1 MVVYIDVLV
10 VVNFYITYLLLK
22 STAALLH
29 TRLKTGRLI
38 AASILGGISAV
49 TAVFSLPIW
58 LELPVRCALL
68 VIPVLTAFGFSDARR
83 LLLRTF
89 TAYAI
94 SLLLCGTVTALREL
108 TGNSFFAQIGGFVY
122 LDVSVLTLIF
132 STTAAY
138 LLISVFR
145 RILDRTDVK
154 KSYQL
159 TIEKNGKSVQ
169 LTAFSDSGNNLRDFF
184 TGLPV
189 IVCRLSSV
197 SELVPKDIEQFQG
210 EPPSGV
216 RLIPYTTID
225 GTGIIAA
232 FRADEVTVDGKQVD
246 ALIGIGENAMKN
258 EDFEAILNPKILI

>member
-22 STAALLH
+22 ATARLLH
-29 TRLKTGRLI
+29 TRLKTSRTI
-38 AASILGGISAV
+38 IASIIGGISAV
-49 TAVFSLPIW
+49 TAIFPIPNW
-58 LELPVRCALL
+58 LGIPVRCLLL
-68 VIPVLTAFGFSDARR
+68 VIPVLTAFGFSTIKR
-83 LLLRTF
+83 LLIRTF

-122 LDVSVLTLIF
+122 LDISVLTLIF

-145 RILDRTDVK
+145 RVLDRTDVQ

-159 TIEKNGKSVQ
+159 TIKKNGKAVQ

-189 IVCRLSSV
+189 IVCRFSSV
-197 SELVPKDIEQFQG
+197 QNLAPEGIELFQN
-210 EPPSGV
+210 EPPIGV

-225 GTGIIAA
+225 GTGIISA
-232 FRADEVTVDGKQVD
+232 FRVDEVTVDGKRVE
-246 ALIGIGENAMKN
+246 ALIGIGENAIKN